1 MMQLDEAPPRDVAR
15 AAQRV
20 IVAATGGLVEAL
32 PEHDALRLMIRL
44 LDDIADFQ
52 RELDSRLQS
61 QGWRQPD

>member
-1 MMQLDEAPPRDVAR
+1 MSHRRGTSPR

-20 IVAATGGLVEAL
+20 IVAATGSLVEML

-44 LDDIADFQ
+44 LDDLADFQ

-61 QGWRQPD
+61 QESQR